1 MMNNAQVRG
10 TPRIAKREDCEM
22 IMMVGLPASGKSTWY
37 VILFSLNSVANYDA
51 GQYCGSGSI

>member
-1 MMNNAQVRG
+1 MINNAQVRG

-37 VILFSLNSVANYDA
+37 VILFEIFESCN
-51 GQYCGSGSI
+51 

>member
-37 VILFSLNSVANYDA
+37 VKLFS
-51 GQYCGSGSI
+51 